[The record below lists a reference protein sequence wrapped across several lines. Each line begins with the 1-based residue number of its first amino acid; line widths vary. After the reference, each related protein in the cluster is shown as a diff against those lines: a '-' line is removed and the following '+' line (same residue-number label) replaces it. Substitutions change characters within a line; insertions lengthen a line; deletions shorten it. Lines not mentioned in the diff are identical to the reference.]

1 MKIKIEL
8 NKSNNDYTQILEM
21 ILINGTNP
29 YISNY
34 TDDDQFKNDK
44 TIILVD
50 NDCSIQNALSA
61 NNINFEI
68 V

>member
-8 NKSNNDYTQILEM
+8 NKSNKDYTQILEM

-34 TDDDQFKNDK
+34 KDDDQFKNDK